1 MRKAIERASKSKRQR
16 QSFGQ
21 FIVIRQRLMMSKEL
35 ACYMPR
41 KMKNESTLVD
51 VYVQTCASAPMTTR
65 ASEEDEER

>member
-1 MRKAIERASKSKRQR
+1 
-16 QSFGQ
+16 
-21 FIVIRQRLMMSKEL
+21 MSKEL

-65 ASEEDEER
+65 ASEEEEEER